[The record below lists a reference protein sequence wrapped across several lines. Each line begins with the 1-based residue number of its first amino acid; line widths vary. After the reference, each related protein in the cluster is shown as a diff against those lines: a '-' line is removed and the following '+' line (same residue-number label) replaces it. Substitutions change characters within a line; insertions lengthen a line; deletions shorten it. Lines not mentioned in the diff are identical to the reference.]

1 MSGLCEG
8 LLREAGM
15 SGLCEGLLRRPVCLD
30 SVKGY

>member
-8 LLREAGM
+8 LLRGAGM
-15 SGLCEGLLRRPVCLD
+15 SGLCEGLLRGPVCLD

>member
-8 LLREAGM
+8 LLRGPGM
-15 SGLCEGLLRRPVCLD
+15 SGLCEGLLRGPVCLD

>member
-8 LLREAGM
+8 LLRWAGM
-15 SGLCEGLLRRPVCLD
+15 SGLCEGLLRGPVCLD